1 MTTRERNYNKK
12 LKIKKIRK
20 KKNTGVIF
28 QSLVVN
34 QERKEAWS

>member
-1 MTTRERNYNKK
+1 MHDKQRNYNKN

-20 KKNTGVIF
+20 KKKTGVIF